1 MKSFKTFNE
10 AAKDEYS
17 LYHDSLTSA
26 VQEVERFVQRK
37 GFSMDDEEAAERIG
51 LGPRKP
57 SKGKTN
63 KYTLTLYK
71 NGKEQRKAIHFQ
83 VYNRGTNN
91 NTYELNAYI
100 S

>member
-1 MKSFKTFNE
+1 MKNFKEFNE
-10 AAKDEYS
+10 SRDEYT

-26 VQEVERFVQRK
+26 VQEIERYVQRK
-37 GFSMDDEEAAERIG
+37 GYTLDEDEMAQEVA

-63 KYTLTLYK
+63 KYNINLYK
-71 NGKEQRKAIHFQ
+71 HGKEQRKALHFK
-83 VYNRGTNN
+83 VYNRGTHDNK
-91 NTYELNAYI
+91 YELTAHI